1 MSEQKNKAFM
11 NLYQPAHAR
20 FEKFCKARVYG
31 EFDFKDLMQETILIA
46 YQKFETIHEPKAF
59 LYFLFGIAIRILA
72 NNNRKQRTETLSLN
86 SKVQQ
91 IPNDYNLSDQQM
103 EINHLHTALA
113 MLPEIQRESIILF
126 EISGFSIKEI
136 SEMHNASESAVKQRL
151 SRGRQ
156 ELLSILE
163 KKPIP
168 VTH

>member
-46 YQKFETIHEPKAF
+46 YQKFETINEPKAF

-72 NNNRKQRTETLSLN
+72 NNNRKQKTETLSMN
-86 SKVQQ
+86 SKMYQ
-91 IPNDYNLSDQQM
+91 IPNNFNLTDQQI
-103 EINHLHTALA
+103 EINHLNTALA
-113 MLPEIQRESIILF
+113 MLPEVQRESIILF

-136 SEMHNASESAVKQRL
+136 AELQNASESAVKQRL
-151 SRGRQ
+151 LRGRQ

-163 KKPIP
+163 KKPMPI
-168 VTH
+168 TH